1 MRISFHKQHG
11 KREEAAGGAVA
22 TAQKKRRW
30 PKRVIA
36 IVLVVAI
43 AGGGF
48 WYFHRG
54 NSAAPAN
61 TETQY
66 MTEMVS
72 RQDITQSLSGNG
84 TLEAA
89 DSYSVT
95 SLVEAEI
102 LTADFEEGDI
112 VEKGDVLYELDSAD
126 ASNSIEN
133 SEISLSGQQRNY
145 ENSL

>member
-72 RQDITQSLSGNG
+72 RQDITQSLSGCLLY
-84 TLEAA
+84 TSDAA
-89 DSYSVT
+89 D
-95 SLVEAEI
+95 
-102 LTADFEEGDI
+102 D
-112 VEKGDVLYELDSAD
+112 
-126 ASNSIEN
+126 
-133 SEISLSGQQRNY
+133 
-145 ENSL
+145 